1 MMGQWSD
8 VRSASGKLLAR
19 IDGERHLLEIVRN
32 GETALVDLDEYL
44 ATAASN
50 GGIFFGE
57 PSSLGEPPSL
67 APDVGDG

>member
-1 MMGQWSD
+1 MIGQWSD

-44 ATAASN
+44 AGASTGTSN
-50 GGIFFGE
+50 GGI
-57 PSSLGEPPSL
+57 SLGEPPSL